1 VLVESEFS
9 GISRGTESLVF
20 RGGVPEAVRRNMRC
34 PHQVGDFPG
43 PVKYGYCAVGRVVA
57 GAPALRDKRVFCLHP
72 HQDRYIVPAADVVV
86 VPDSVP
92 AARAVLAANMET
104 AINGLWDADA
114 GVGSRVCVVGAGAV
128 GLLSASLLMR
138 IPGVELEVVDVNP
151 AKRTACE
158 ALGLSFA
165 APAAARGECDVVL
178 HASGASGGQQTA
190 LELAGFEATI
200 VELSWYGDTSVSV
213 GLGGKF
219 HHQRLTLRSS
229 QVGHVASSRRARWS
243 YRRRMELALRLLA
256 DARYDHLL
264 APAEPFEHLPQVLAR
279 LATPSSTI
287 TQLVRYGA
295 A

>member
-1 VLVESEFS
+1 MSSELRARALWVIGPGQAELREEVLAAPGGGDVLVESEFS

-20 RGGVPEAVRRNMRC
+20 RGGVPEAVRQSMRC

-43 PVKYGYCAVGRVVA
+43 PVKYGYCAVGRVAA
-57 GAPALRDKRVFCLHP
+57 GPPGLRDKRVFCLHP

-178 HASGASGGQQTA
+178 HASGASGGLQTA

-200 VELSWYGDTSVSV
+200 VELSWYGDTTVSL

-229 QVGHVASSRRARWS
+229 QV
-243 YRRRMELALRLLA
+243 
-256 DARYDHLL
+256 
-264 APAEPFEHLPQVLAR
+264 
-279 LATPSSTI
+279 
-287 TQLVRYGA
+287 
-295 A
+295 